1 MGVVITDRQGQWGQ
15 QTEILEQLISHLA
28 VALGGLPIELADQ
41 MVMGDGRGDT
51 DIMQHPQL
59 EQQTAF
65 GLTHPQLP
73 AALGSHNPD
82 PFTVGHIA
90 NAHQI
95 QRG

>member
-1 MGVVITDRQGQWGQ
+1 
-15 QTEILEQLISHLA
+15 
-28 VALGGLPIELADQ
+28 
-41 MVMGDGRGDT
+41 
-51 DIMQHPQL
+51 MQHPQL